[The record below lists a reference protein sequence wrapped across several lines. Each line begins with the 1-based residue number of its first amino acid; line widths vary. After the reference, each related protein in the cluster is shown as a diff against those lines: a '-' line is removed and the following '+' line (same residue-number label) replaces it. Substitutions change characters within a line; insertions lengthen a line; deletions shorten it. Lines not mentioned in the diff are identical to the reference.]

1 MQWSNIFLGF
11 ETAVQ
16 PVNLLF
22 CFIGVL
28 LGQLVGILPG
38 LGPAAAIAILLPVSF
53 TMPPATAIILLAGIY
68 YGAQYGGT
76 ITSVLLNVPGES
88 SSVVTTLD
96 GYQMAQQGRGGAAL
110 GIAAIGSFIAGT
122 VANLALMVIGPLLA
136 DIALDFG
143 PAEYFSLMILGMAT
157 ITIFTSGSV
166 VKGWSMA
173 AIGVLLGSVGKDI
186 ISGVPRFTFGVRELM
201 DGIGFVPVVMGLFGV
216 AEVLSSLE
224 EESKPVPIKTNVR
237 DALPS
242 AEDMRRSAWP
252 IARGTVLGFFL
263 GLLPGAGSVVAAFA
277 SYAVEKRLS
286 PTPEKFGT
294 GMIEGVAGPE
304 SANNAAAGA
313 GFVPLL
319 SLGIPATA
327 VMALLLGALMIHG
340 IQPGPM
346 LFSLHPEIVWGVIA
360 SMYIGNLMLLILNL
374 PLIPLWVKC
383 VEVPYAYMFPLI
395 LLFCLIGAFS
405 LQYSLFDVGTL
416 IAFGL
421 IGYLMKKFDYEP
433 APLILALILTPL
445 LENGLRQS
453 LMISQ
458 GSPMIFITRPL
469 SAAFLVLAALILL
482 LPVLPARRRLF
493 GERSK

>member
-1 MQWSNIFLGF
+1 M
-11 ETAVQ
+11 
-16 PVNLLF
+16 
-22 CFIGVL
+22 
-28 LGQLVGILPG
+28 
-38 LGPAAAIAILLPVSF
+38 
-53 TMPPATAIILLAGIY
+53 
-68 YGAQYGGT
+68 
-76 ITSVLLNVPGES
+76 
-88 SSVVTTLD
+88 VV
-96 GYQMAQQGRGGAAL
+96 
-110 GIAAIGSFIAGT
+110 
-122 VANLALMVIGPLLA
+122 GPLLA
-136 DIALDFG
+136 DVALDFG

-166 VKGWSMA
+166 VKGWAMA

-186 ISGVPRFTFGVRELM
+186 ISGIPRFTFGVRELM

-216 AEVLSSLE
+216 AGVFLSLE
-224 EESKPVPIKTNVR
+224 EEGEPTVIKTNVR

-242 AEDMRRSAWP
+242 SADMRRSGWP

-263 GLLPGAGSVVAAFA
+263 GLLPGAGSVVASFA
-277 SYAVEKRLS
+277 SYAIEKRLS

-360 SMYIGNLMLLILNL
+360 SMYIGNVMLLILNL

-458 GSPMIFITRPL
+458 GSPMIFITRPI
-469 SAAFLVLAALILL
+469 SAAFLVFAALILM
-482 LPVLPARRRLF
+482 LPVLPGRRRF
-493 GERSK
+493 VGSDS